1 MSRLPYPSLSPPVLL
16 GGYVPEPANYNLS
29 STSWDFPSLPSH
41 LGISKTTSP
50 RRWHHFVWR
59 SLSLSPDN
67 LLSLAA
73 GGPFLSVTT
82 HSGDTVLLFYA
93 SKAEILTFLYG
104 RDYKLFIALTVSR
117 LKQICPLI
125 SLHLAC
131 WLLSSVADMRA
142 HKPTRG
148 KTHRHQ
154 TGQLQKI
161 IPKSVFHSYIL
172 LYTRFRVTGVH
183 SGGKTCDTTWR
194 HLAT

>member
-117 LKQICPLI
+117 LKQICPLVFVFCCWHASTQTNKRQNTSSPNGKI
-125 SLHLAC
+125 TKDYSKKCFPFLHFIIHSFQGHRCAL
-131 WLLSSVADMRA
+131 
-142 HKPTRG
+142 RG
-148 KTHRHQ
+148 QNVWHN
-154 TGQLQKI
+154 L
-161 IPKSVFHSYIL
+161 
-172 LYTRFRVTGVH
+172 
-183 SGGKTCDTTWR
+183 R